1 MKCEILCQ
9 TKKNGLKY
17 LIHKG
22 LTYLKV
28 FLTKRRHWSS
38 SALVFFSGF
47 AHRGKDCD
55 LGKRKKKNSNNKNV
69 FPLGEDN
76 LQ

>member
-1 MKCEILCQ
+1 MNKKKGMKCEILCQ

-17 LIHKG
+17 LTHKG

-38 SALVFFSGF
+38 SALVFFLVDSPTEE
-47 AHRGKDCD
+47 KI
-55 LGKRKKKNSNNKNV
+55 V
-69 FPLGEDN
+69 T
-76 LQ
+76 